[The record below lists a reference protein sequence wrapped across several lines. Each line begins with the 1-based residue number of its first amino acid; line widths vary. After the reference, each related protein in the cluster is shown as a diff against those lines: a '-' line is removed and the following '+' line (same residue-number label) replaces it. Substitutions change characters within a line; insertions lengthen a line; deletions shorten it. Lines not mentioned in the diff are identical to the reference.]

1 MSGPAAAPAGA
12 TTLDDAYG
20 DPGSGRGPVVP
31 GHVSVAARVLT
42 RVAAAVVAEELRVD
56 RSEVRV
62 DASDDAGHLALRV
75 STPVRIP
82 ALSESMPVPEGG
94 VVGTEAVLA
103 ALARPALLVSPLD
116 VLPALETALDGEAG
130 LVLAAGV
137 ASAVVGVVLLALGLT
152 AGHRGRHELA
162 DERVAAVVDDT
173 VVAASLARTARV
185 AGRLG
190 ESQVTV
196 WVSRRQARVDLTPA
210 SGVTVDEQA
219 VLGAVRRELD
229 EAAWRPA
236 VSATTRVAD
245 HGRLDA

>member
-1 MSGPAAAPAGA
+1 MSAASPAP
-12 TTLDDAYG
+12 
-20 DPGSGRGPVVP
+20 
-31 GHVSVAARVLT
+31 AARVGT
-42 RVAAAVVAEELRVD
+42 RPEVDTRSYARLVRRETRASRSGSAIVVLVVLALVAAW
-56 RSEVRV
+56 
-62 DASDDAGHLALRV
+62 
-75 STPVRIP
+75 I
-82 ALSESMPVPEGG
+82 
-94 VVGTEAVLA
+94 GTEAVLA

-116 VLPALETALDGEAG
+116 VLPSLETALDGEAG

-236 VSATTRVAD
+236 VSAATRVAD

>member
-1 MSGPAAAPAGA
+1 MSAASPAP
-12 TTLDDAYG
+12 
-20 DPGSGRGPVVP
+20 
-31 GHVSVAARVLT
+31 AARVGT
-42 RVAAAVVAEELRVD
+42 RPEVDTRSYARLVRRETRASRSGSAIVVLVALALVAAW
-56 RSEVRV
+56 
-62 DASDDAGHLALRV
+62 
-75 STPVRIP
+75 I
-82 ALSESMPVPEGG
+82 
-94 VVGTEAVLA
+94 GTEAVLA

-116 VLPALETALDGEAG
+116 VLPALETALDREAG

-236 VSATTRVAD
+236 VSAATRVAD

>member
-1 MSGPAAAPAGA
+1 MSAASPAP
-12 TTLDDAYG
+12 
-20 DPGSGRGPVVP
+20 
-31 GHVSVAARVLT
+31 AARVGT
-42 RVAAAVVAEELRVD
+42 RPEVDTRSYARLVRRETRASRSGSAIVVLVALALVAAW
-56 RSEVRV
+56 
-62 DASDDAGHLALRV
+62 
-75 STPVRIP
+75 I
-82 ALSESMPVPEGG
+82 
-94 VVGTEAVLA
+94 GTEAVLA

-116 VLPALETALDGEAG
+116 VLPSLETALDGEAG

>member
-1 MSGPAAAPAGA
+1 VSAASPAP
-12 TTLDDAYG
+12 
-20 DPGSGRGPVVP
+20 
-31 GHVSVAARVLT
+31 AARVGT
-42 RVAAAVVAEELRVD
+42 RPEVDTRSYARLVRRETRASRSGSAIVVLVVLALVAAW
-56 RSEVRV
+56 
-62 DASDDAGHLALRV
+62 
-75 STPVRIP
+75 I
-82 ALSESMPVPEGG
+82 
-94 VVGTEAVLA
+94 GTEAVLA

-116 VLPALETALDGEAG
+116 VLPALETALDREAG

-236 VSATTRVAD
+236 VSAATRVAD

>member
-1 MSGPAAAPAGA
+1 MSAASPAP
-12 TTLDDAYG
+12 
-20 DPGSGRGPVVP
+20 
-31 GHVSVAARVLT
+31 AARVGT
-42 RVAAAVVAEELRVD
+42 RPEVDTRSYARLVRRETRASRSGSAIVVLVALALVAAW
-56 RSEVRV
+56 
-62 DASDDAGHLALRV
+62 
-75 STPVRIP
+75 I
-82 ALSESMPVPEGG
+82 
-94 VVGTEAVLA
+94 GTEAVLA

-236 VSATTRVAD
+236 VSAATRVAD

>member
-1 MSGPAAAPAGA
+1 MSAASPAP
-12 TTLDDAYG
+12 
-20 DPGSGRGPVVP
+20 
-31 GHVSVAARVLT
+31 AARVGT
-42 RVAAAVVAEELRVD
+42 RPEVDTRSYARLVRRETRASRSGSAIVVLVVLALVAAW
-56 RSEVRV
+56 
-62 DASDDAGHLALRV
+62 
-75 STPVRIP
+75 I
-82 ALSESMPVPEGG
+82 
-94 VVGTEAVLA
+94 GTEAVLA

-116 VLPALETALDGEAG
+116 VLPTLETALDGEAG

-236 VSATTRVAD
+236 VSAATRVAD

>member
-1 MSGPAAAPAGA
+1 MSAASPAP
-12 TTLDDAYG
+12 
-20 DPGSGRGPVVP
+20 
-31 GHVSVAARVLT
+31 AARVGT
-42 RVAAAVVAEELRVD
+42 RPEVDTRSYARLVRRETRASRSGSAIVVLVALALVAAW
-56 RSEVRV
+56 
-62 DASDDAGHLALRV
+62 
-75 STPVRIP
+75 I
-82 ALSESMPVPEGG
+82 
-94 VVGTEAVLA
+94 GTEAVLA

-116 VLPALETALDGEAG
+116 VLPTLETALDGEAG

-236 VSATTRVAD
+236 VSAATRVAD

>member
-1 MSGPAAAPAGA
+1 MSAASPAP
-12 TTLDDAYG
+12 
-20 DPGSGRGPVVP
+20 
-31 GHVSVAARVLT
+31 AARVGT
-42 RVAAAVVAEELRVD
+42 RPEVDTRSYARLVRRETRASRSGSAIAVLVVLALVAAW
-56 RSEVRV
+56 
-62 DASDDAGHLALRV
+62 
-75 STPVRIP
+75 I
-82 ALSESMPVPEGG
+82 
-94 VVGTEAVLA
+94 GTEAVLA

-116 VLPALETALDGEAG
+116 VLPALETALDREAG

-236 VSATTRVAD
+236 VSAATRVAD

>member
-1 MSGPAAAPAGA
+1 MSAASPAP
-12 TTLDDAYG
+12 
-20 DPGSGRGPVVP
+20 
-31 GHVSVAARVLT
+31 AARVGT
-42 RVAAAVVAEELRVD
+42 RPEVDTRSYARLVRRETRASRSGSAIVVLVVLALVAAW
-56 RSEVRV
+56 
-62 DASDDAGHLALRV
+62 
-75 STPVRIP
+75 I
-82 ALSESMPVPEGG
+82 
-94 VVGTEAVLA
+94 GTEAVLA

-236 VSATTRVAD
+236 VSAATRVAD

>member
-1 MSGPAAAPAGA
+1 MSAASPAP
-12 TTLDDAYG
+12 
-20 DPGSGRGPVVP
+20 
-31 GHVSVAARVLT
+31 AARVGT
-42 RVAAAVVAEELRVD
+42 RPEVDTRSYARLVRRETRASRSGSAIVVLVVLALVAAW
-56 RSEVRV
+56 
-62 DASDDAGHLALRV
+62 
-75 STPVRIP
+75 I
-82 ALSESMPVPEGG
+82 
-94 VVGTEAVLA
+94 GTEAVLA

-116 VLPALETALDGEAG
+116 VLPALETALDREAG

-236 VSATTRVAD
+236 VSAATRVAD